1 MAGGKSLEARSWGES
16 GSIERS
22 GYKTPEG
29 VKFQTGLRK
38 YHFYK
43 SVWHLKQPAGE
54 GAAVKY
60 PSAPRKSVAPQ
71 PSSSNRRKTVSAP
84 RGDAS
89 RESGPDAVEDGGGDL
104 SKDGDVGGVEST
116 EVGRDGNQI
125 ESAAGDK
132 VVRKLTYSS
141 AQKGPGG
148 GVVRKVGQ
156 A

>member
-1 MAGGKSLEARSWGES
+1 MAGGRSLEARSWSES

-22 GYKTPEG
+22 GYETPEG
-29 VKFQTGLRK
+29 VKLQTGLRK

-43 SVWHLKQPAGE
+43 SVWHLKQLTGE

-71 PSSSNRRKTVSAP
+71 SSRSDTRKTASAP

-89 RESGPDAVEDGGGDL
+89 HESGPDAVEDGGGHL
-104 SKDGDVGGVEST
+104 SKDGEAGGVESA
-116 EVGRDGNQI
+116 EVRRAGNQI
-125 ESAAGDK
+125 GSAAGDK

>member
-1 MAGGKSLEARSWGES
+1 M
-16 GSIERS
+16 
-22 GYKTPEG
+22 
-29 VKFQTGLRK
+29 
-38 YHFYK
+38 
-43 SVWHLKQPAGE
+43 
-54 GAAVKY
+54 KY
-60 PSAPRKSVAPQ
+60 PSAPRKSVALQ
-71 PSSSNRRKTVSAP
+71 SGSSNRRKTVSAP

-104 SKDGDVGGVEST
+104 SKDGEVGGVDSTEVGGVEST